1 MGICFRIRP
10 VGSLSASQGRRKTED
25 VGDDT
30 TDPTLGE
37 GLSTSLK
44 CHMNKS
50 MGPQRPESRE
60 ECGG

>member
-1 MGICFRIRP
+1 